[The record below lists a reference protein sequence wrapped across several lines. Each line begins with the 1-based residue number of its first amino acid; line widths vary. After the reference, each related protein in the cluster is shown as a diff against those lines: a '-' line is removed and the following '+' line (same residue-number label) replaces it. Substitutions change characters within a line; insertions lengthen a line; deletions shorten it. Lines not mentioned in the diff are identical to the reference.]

1 MTDPLDGAPP
11 APDPESLHRAKLAAL
26 EERMAEA
33 GLDALVVQDMH
44 SLRWLTGYSPFM
56 RITPPTG
63 QVAVV
68 RPGEPVRLI
77 PIPYYVGDARRRAP
91 WLDVV
96 EGDTPVADLVAGAR
110 RVGLVGVT
118 WQLGATLSPPADLV
132 NATDLVMRARADKVP
147 GEADLVERALAV
159 ARVGMRA
166 ACAAA
171 GAGVSEEE
179 VAAEAERAIRV
190 AGGDGHAIVG
200 RGATAAGLTELAGP
214 DRLRAGDCVL
224 ADIGCYLDGYR
235 GEFARTLAIDEP
247 PATLVR
253 AHAATREALE
263 AAEEALGDG
272 VPADRV
278 AAAARER
285 LEALGYPAATLPYPV
300 GHGLGASGGEPPA
313 IERGSSDTV
322 SAGEVLN
329 LEPGVFDPATDLA
342 VRIED
347 TYVVEPGGARRLT
360 PESRDLVV
368 C

>member
-1 MTDPLDGAPP
+1 MIDPLEGAPP
-11 APDPESLHRAKLAAL
+11 APDPETLHRAKLAAL
-26 EERMAEA
+26 EERMADR

-56 RITPPTG
+56 RITPPTA

-68 RPGEPVRLI
+68 LPGDRVRLI
-77 PIPYYVGDARRRAP
+77 PIPYYVGDAQRRAP
-91 WLDVV
+91 WLEVV
-96 EGDTPVADLVAGAR
+96 EDATPVADLVRGAR

-118 WQLGATLSPPADLV
+118 WQLGVTLSPPADLV
-132 NATDLVMRARADKVP
+132 DATDLVMRARADKVP
-147 GEADLVERALAV
+147 GEADLVARALAV
-159 ARVGMRA
+159 ARLGMRA

-171 GAGVSEEE
+171 AAGVSEEE

-200 RGATAAGLTELAGP
+200 RGAVAAGLTELAGP

-235 GEFARTLAIDEP
+235 GEFARTLSIDEP
-247 PATLVR
+247 RPELVR
-253 AHAATREALE
+253 AHAAVRDAVESAE
-263 AAEEALGDG
+263 AALDDG
-272 VPADRV
+272 VPAAQV

-285 LEALGYPAATLPYPV
+285 LESLGYPAGTLPHPV
-300 GHGLGASGGEPPA
+300 GHGLGVSGGEPPA
-313 IERGSSDTV
+313 IERGSRDV
-322 SAGEVLN
+322 IRAGEVLN
-329 LEPGVFDPATDLA
+329 LEPGVFDPTTEIA

-347 TYVVEPGGARRLT
+347 TYVVGADGARRLT

>member
-1 MTDPLDGAPP
+1 MIDPLEGAPP
-11 APDPESLHRAKLAAL
+11 APDPEALHRAKLSAL
-26 EERMAEA
+26 EARMEQA

-56 RITPPTG
+56 RITPPAA

-68 RPGEPVRLI
+68 RPGDAVRLL
-77 PIPYYVGDARRRAP
+77 PIPYYAGDARRRAP
-91 WLDVV
+91 WLEVV
-96 EGDTPVADLVAGAR
+96 EAATPVADLVAGAGR
-110 RVGLVGVT
+110 IGLVGVT
-118 WQLGATLSPPADLV
+118 WQLGAALGPPAVVVD
-132 NATDLVMRARADKVP
+132 ATDLVMRTRAAKVP
-147 GEADLVERALAV
+147 GEADLVARALAL
-159 ARVGMRA
+159 ARTGMHA

-171 GAGVSEEE
+171 AAGVSEEE

-200 RGATAAGLTELAGP
+200 RGAIAAGMTELAGP
-214 DRLRAGDCVL
+214 ARLRTGDCVL

-235 GEFARTLAIDEP
+235 GEFARTLSIGEP
-247 PATLVR
+247 SRELRRAHDAVRSALESAEATL
-253 AHAATREALE
+253 A
-263 AAEEALGDG
+263 DG
-272 VPADRV
+272 VPAAAV

-285 LEALGYPAATLPYPV
+285 LQALGYAPGTLPHPV

-313 IERGSSDTV
+313 VETGSADV
-322 SAGEVLN
+322 IAAGEVLN
-329 LEPGVFDPATDLA
+329 LEPGVFDPSAELA

-347 TYVVEPGGARRLT
+347 TYLVRPGGADRLT